1 MEATDGFKTGI
12 QLLGGGAVE
21 GDTWLQDVVLGG
33 VSLGQDYLGF
43 FQVLFNS
50 ISCPPYATH
59 HDGLNFLEL

>member
-33 VSLGQDYLGF
+33 VSLGQ
-43 FQVLFNS
+43 VLS
-50 ISCPPYATH
+50 
-59 HDGLNFLEL
+59 GLLPGAVQFYFLPTICYPS